1 MRVSQSFLEF
11 PDSPVTFKLIQGSG
25 PVHIHGHHLL
35 GEYEMD
41 EEDEDMVAAE
51 ESENEEITEE
61 ATDEDEDGENPKKK
75 IKLSAKPTKNN
86 KGGKK
91 K

>member
-1 MRVSQSFLEF
+1 MSQSFLEF

-25 PVHIHGHHLL
+25 PVHIHGHHIL
-35 GEYEMD
+35 GEYEIED
-41 EEDEDMVAAE
+41 EELAE
-51 ESENEEITEE
+51 EEEEEITENNDIE
-61 ATDEDEDGENPKKK
+61 SGDDDESDVPKKK
-75 IKLSAKPTKNN
+75 IKLSAKPAKNS